1 MKGGRPLLQK
11 YGKYFL
17 ISDKR
22 IEWAEKYFDSRG
34 GETVF
39 IGRFVSGIRVFIP
52 FLAGAS
58 QMKLNLF
65 FSYTVAAVLLW
76 TTGLGIVG
84 FIFGANI
91 ELLKKIIDSIGW
103 VTFAIIVIVIVVFW
117 IYGKYQRR
125 KDYVK

>member
-1 MKGGRPLLQK
+1 
-11 YGKYFL
+11 
-17 ISDKR
+17 
-22 IEWAEKYFDSRG
+22 
-34 GETVF
+34 
-39 IGRFVSGIRVFIP
+39 
-52 FLAGAS
+52 
-58 QMKLNLF
+58 MKLNLF